1 MSINKVIL
9 IGRLGKDPELKQ
21 TPTGTQVCNF
31 TLATSEAYKS
41 KDGKQED
48 KTQWHNVTVFGK
60 QAENCAKYLS
70 KGRNAYIEG
79 RIEYRSWEKE
89 GKKFHATDIIATQV
103 QFLDFCNS
111 KKGEVDPPAPPLSSF
126 ISPAPKPVQP
136 QQSFS
141 VDDIPF

>member
-1 MSINKVIL
+1 MSVNKVIL

-21 TPTGTQVCNF
+21 TPSGTQVCSF
-31 TLATSEAYKS
+31 TLATSESYKS
-41 KDGKQED
+41 KDGKSED

-60 QAENCAKYLS
+60 QAENCSKYLA

-89 GKKFHATDIIATQV
+89 GKKFHATDIIATTV
-103 QFLDFCNS
+103 QFLDYGN
-111 KKGEVDPPAPPLSSF
+111 KKEENAMPSLSSF
-126 ISPAPKPVQP
+126 ISPPPKPQP